1 MASSICLSLSPPS
14 KTLAPPST
22 STIRSCRCC
31 SVVSVSKCHKPTRR
45 KRQQVICMA
54 PEEEKLIRRN
64 PLDFP
69 IGLNVAFFFPSQIRT
84 PWGLNQGVDLTFS
97 LNSVP

>member
-31 SVVSVSKCHKPTRR
+31 SVVSVSKCHKRTRR

-69 IGLNVAFFFPSQIRT
+69 ISHENTITGANAILSSRRR
-84 PWGLNQGVDLTFS
+84 
-97 LNSVP
+97 

>member
-31 SVVSVSKCHKPTRR
+31 SVVSVSKCHKRTRR

-69 IGLNVAFFFPSQIRT
+69 IGV
-84 PWGLNQGVDLTFS
+84 GLTFS